1 LKSRRYFKMS
11 KILGWIL
18 FAVGA
23 WMMISPQA
31 ILGLD
36 QLKWMAHYAFPGE
49 MLVAIAAMMAA
60 YYLIGLKPS
69 ESATKHINQGS

>member
-1 LKSRRYFKMS
+1 MS
-11 KILGWIL
+11 KILGWLL
-18 FAVGA
+18 FVIGA

-31 ILGLD
+31 LLGLD

-49 MLVAIAAMMAA
+49 MLLAIVVLMAA

-69 ESATKHINQGS
+69 ESAAKHIKGTRTI

>member
-1 LKSRRYFKMS
+1 MFI
-11 KILGWIL
+11 KIVGWIL
-18 FAVGA
+18 FAIGA

-36 QLKWMAHYAFPGE
+36 QLKWMAHYAFSGE
-49 MLVAIAAMMAA
+49 MLLAIVVLMAA

-69 ESATKHINQGS
+69 ESASAAY

>member
-1 LKSRRYFKMS
+1 MFI
-11 KILGWIL
+11 KIVGWIL
-18 FAVGA
+18 FAIGA

-31 ILGLD
+31 LLGLK

-49 MLVAIAAMMAA
+49 MLLGIAVLMAA

-69 ESATKHINQGS
+69 GSAAKHIKGTRTL

>member
-1 LKSRRYFKMS
+1 MS

-23 WMMISPQA
+23 WMMISRQA
-31 ILGLD
+31 LLGLD
-36 QLKWMAHYAFPGE
+36 QLKWMSHYAFSGE
-49 MLVAIAAMMAA
+49 MLLAIVVLMAA

-69 ESATKHINQGS
+69 ESATKHINKGTLTV

>member
-1 LKSRRYFKMS
+1 MS
-11 KILGWIL
+11 KVLGWIL

-31 ILGLD
+31 ILGLN

-49 MLVAIAAMMAA
+49 MIVGIAAIMAA

-69 ESATKHINQGS
+69 ESATKHINRGSGNV

>member
-1 LKSRRYFKMS
+1 MS

-23 WMMISPQA
+23 LMMIAPQA

-49 MLVAIAAMMAA
+49 MLAGIAIMLAA
-60 YYLIGLKPS
+60 YYLIALQPS
-69 ESATKHINQGS
+69 ESARQHMNK

>member
-1 LKSRRYFKMS
+1 MFNKVV
-11 KILGWIL
+11 GWIL
-18 FAVGA
+18 FATGA

-36 QLKWMAHYAFPGE
+36 QLKWMAHYAFSGE
-49 MLVAIAAMMAA
+49 MLLGIVVLMAA

-69 ESATKHINQGS
+69 ESAAKHIKGTRTV